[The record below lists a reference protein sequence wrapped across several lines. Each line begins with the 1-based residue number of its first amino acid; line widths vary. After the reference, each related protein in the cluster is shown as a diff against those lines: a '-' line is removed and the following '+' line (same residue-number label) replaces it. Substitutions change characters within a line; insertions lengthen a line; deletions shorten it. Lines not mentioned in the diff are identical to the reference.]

1 MNSTTPLTVQA
12 LFDALGQKLGLE
24 WAAGRKGAQ
33 HALSGAQCRW
43 GAATLVSHLNLI
55 TPSAVQVI
63 GTAEMEY
70 LTGLPPAERA
80 EAIQHLFHGTVV
92 VLLADALVAT
102 PTLRAA
108 ADARYV
114 PLLTS
119 PQAEQEVLS
128 QLRYYLSEALA
139 ERITVHGVF
148 MEVLGIGVLLAGDSN
163 VGKSEL
169 ALELVTRGHRLVADD
184 APELARITPNT
195 LQARCPPVLQDMLEV
210 RGLGVLN
217 IRAMYGDN
225 AIKDKKNLQLIID
238 LRHTEP
244 KATDTTRLQGV
255 LAERELL
262 GVTVPVIVIHVAPSR
277 NLAVLVEA
285 AVRKH
290 QLRDSGYDAA
300 EDLTQRQLRLIEAQ
314 RT

>member
-1 MNSTTPLTVQA
+1 MNSTALTVQT
-12 LFDALGQKLGLE
+12 LFEALGDKLRLE
-24 WAAGRKGAQ
+24 WTAGRKGAQ
-33 HALSGAQCRW
+33 QALGGAQCRW
-43 GAATLVSHLNLI
+43 GGATLVSHLNLI

-63 GTAEMEY
+63 GGTEMEY
-70 LTGLPPAERA
+70 LTGLLPAERA
-80 EAIQHLFHGTVV
+80 EAIQHLFQGTVV

-108 ADARYV
+108 ADARNV

-119 PQAEQEVLS
+119 PLAEQEVLS

-184 APELARITPNT
+184 APGLARITPNT
-195 LQARCPPVLQDMLEV
+195 LQASCPPVLQDMLEV

-244 KATDTTRLQGV
+244 EATDATRLQGV
-255 LAERELL
+255 LTEREML

-290 QLRDSGYDAA
+290 QLHDSGYDAA
-300 EDLTQRQLRLIEAQ
+300 EDLTRRQLRLIEAQ

>member
-1 MNSTTPLTVQA
+1 MESTPLTVQM
-12 LFDALGQKLGLE
+12 LFETLCDKLQLE
-24 WAAGRKGAQ
+24 WTAGRKGAQ
-33 HALSGAQCRW
+33 RALSSARCPW
-43 GAATLVSHLNLI
+43 GGATLVSHLDLI
-55 TPSAVQVI
+55 TTSAVQVI
-63 GTAEMEY
+63 GPAEMEY
-70 LTGLPPAERA
+70 LTELPPAERA
-80 EAIQHLFHGTVV
+80 EAIRHLFQATVV
-92 VLLADALVAT
+92 VLLADGLTAGQ
-102 PTLRAA
+102 TLRAA
-108 ADARYV
+108 ADSRNV
-114 PLLTS
+114 PLFTTPL
-119 PQAEQEVLS
+119 AEQELLS

-139 ERITVHGVF
+139 ERITMHGVF

-195 LQARCPPVLQDMLEV
+195 LQAHSPAVLQDMLEV

-225 AIKDKKNLQLIID
+225 AIKDRKNLQLIID
-238 LRHTEP
+238 LRHAEPAATE
-244 KATDTTRLQGV
+244 TTRLQGV

-262 GVTVPVIVIHVAPSR
+262 GVTVPVTVINVAPSR
-277 NLAVLVEA
+277 DLAVLVEA

-300 EDLTQRQLRLIEAQ
+300 EDLAQRQLHLIEAQ

>member
-1 MNSTTPLTVQA
+1 MEPTPLTVQE
-12 LFDALGQKLGLE
+12 LFDALGEKLRLE
-24 WAAGRKGAQ
+24 WAAGHKGAG
-33 HALSGAQCRW
+33 HALSGSQCHW
-43 GAATLVSHLNLI
+43 GGATLVSQLNLI

-63 GTAEMEY
+63 GPAEMEY
-70 LTGLPPAERA
+70 LTDLPPAERA
-80 EAIQHLFHGTVV
+80 EAIQHLFRNVVV
-92 VLLADALVAT
+92 VLLADGLTAT

-108 ADARYV
+108 ADARDI

-119 PQAEQEVLS
+119 SLAGHELLS

-148 MEVLGIGVLLAGDSN
+148 MEVLGIGVLLGGDSN

-225 AIKDKKNLQLIID
+225 AIKDKKNLQLIIE
-238 LRHTEP
+238 LRHAEPAATE
-244 KATDTTRLQGV
+244 TTRLQGI
-255 LAERELL
+255 LADRELL
-262 GVTVPVIVIHVAPSR
+262 GVTVPAIIIHVAPSR

>member
-1 MNSTTPLTVQA
+1 MEFTPLTVQA
-12 LFDALGQKLGLE
+12 LFDALGEKLRLE

-33 HALSGAQCRW
+33 HALEGEQRRW
-43 GAATLVSHLNLI
+43 GGATLVSHLNLI
-55 TPSAVQVI
+55 TPCAVQVI
-63 GTAEMEY
+63 GTQEMEY

-80 EAIQHLFHGTVV
+80 EAIQHLFQGSAI

-108 ADARYV
+108 ADSRNV
-114 PLLTS
+114 PLFSS
-119 PQAEQEVLS
+119 PLPEQEVLS

-139 ERITVHGVF
+139 ERTTVHGVF

-225 AIKDKKNLQLIID
+225 AIKGKKNLQLIID
-238 LRHTEP
+238 LRHAEPVPTE
-244 KATDTTRLQGV
+244 TTRLQGV
-255 LAERELL
+255 LSERELL

-300 EDLTQRQLRLIEAQ
+300 EDLTERQLRLIEAQ

>member
-1 MNSTTPLTVQA
+1 
-12 LFDALGQKLGLE
+12 
-24 WAAGRKGAQ
+24 
-33 HALSGAQCRW
+33 
-43 GAATLVSHLNLI
+43 
-55 TPSAVQVI
+55 
-63 GTAEMEY
+63 MEY

-80 EAIQHLFHGTVV
+80 EAIQHLFQNTVV
-92 VLLADALVAT
+92 VLLADALVAS

-108 ADARYV
+108 ADARNV

-119 PQAEQEVLS
+119 PLAEHEALS

-139 ERITVHGVF
+139 ERTTVHGVF

-195 LQARCPPVLQDMLEV
+195 LQARCPSVLQDMLEV

-244 KATDTTRLQGV
+244 EATDTTRLQGM
-255 LAERELL
+255 LTERELL
-262 GVTVPVIVIHVAPSR
+262 GVTTPVIVIHVAPSR

-300 EDLTQRQLRLIEAQ
+300 EDLSQRQLRLIEAQ